1 MKLRSCSSE
10 RDLIEADDVRD
21 VCIVAG
27 GVGVEVEDG
36 GVHHL
41 LDCRGIDVGEVL
53 IVEDGEDRGLD
64 DRVDLDQVPS
74 TVEVRITFFDG
85 SLLLNIFLCRRSF
98 FDL

>member
-27 GVGVEVEDG
+27 GVEEVEVEDG

-64 DRVDLDQVPS
+64 DRVDLDQVPC
-74 TVEVRITFFDG
+74 TVGED
-85 SLLLNIFLCRRSF
+85 
-98 FDL
+98 